1 MFLKNVKYILSAPS
15 KQFWISD
22 DKKEI
27 CIVGRSN
34 VGKSTF
40 INKICNQNSLAKVS
54 GTPGYTKYIN
64 FFDVNGSFYLVDTP
78 GYGYAKAS
86 WQRDE
91 SFANMMHEYIYL
103 RTNLICVILLVDAKV
118 GFTNDDILLLNML
131 HDAKRE
137 VLIVAS
143 KTDKTNQSMRSKFL
157 KSAKELLMDN
167 EYNNLI
173 MYSSLDNRSLDS
185 VVNKILSLYNS

>member
-1 MFLKNVKYILSAPS
+1 
-15 KQFWISD
+15 
-22 DKKEI
+22 
-27 CIVGRSN
+27 
-34 VGKSTF
+34 
-40 INKICNQNSLAKVS
+40 
-54 GTPGYTKYIN
+54 
-64 FFDVNGSFYLVDTP
+64 
-78 GYGYAKAS
+78 
-86 WQRDE
+86 
-91 SFANMMHEYIYL
+91 MHEYIYL
-103 RTNLICVILLVDAKV
+103 RSNLICVILLIDAKV

-137 VLIVAS
+137 VLVIAS
-143 KTDKTNQSMRSKFL
+143 KTDKTNQSMRCKFL

>member
-1 MFLKNVKYILSAPS
+1 
-15 KQFWISD
+15 
-22 DKKEI
+22 
-27 CIVGRSN
+27 
-34 VGKSTF
+34 
-40 INKICNQNSLAKVS
+40 
-54 GTPGYTKYIN
+54 
-64 FFDVNGSFYLVDTP
+64 
-78 GYGYAKAS
+78 
-86 WQRDE
+86 
-91 SFANMMHEYIYL
+91 MMHEYIYL

-137 VLIVAS
+137 VLVIAS